1 MVDLSLVI
9 PVYNERESIE
19 RTLREIQERLEEASD
34 AIRHELIVV
43 DDGSNDGTEEV
54 LKDWPGIRLVTNE
67 FNRGYGAALKA
78 GIRRAKGE
86 IIGIT
91 DADGTYPNRMIPDLY
106 EKMKADGA
114 DMIVAARTRGKVKI
128 PLVRRPAKMVLNL
141 LANYLTGRRIPDL
154 NSGLRL
160 FRREHALRY
169 FKIISDGFSFTTTL
183 TLAMLVNDYSVIFE
197 PIEYAARAGRS
208 KIRPLRDTFNFLILI
223 LRTIAFFNPLK
234 IFIPLSLLVFLMAA
248 GCLAYQLATGNVG
261 DLSVILLLSSL
272 QIFLI
277 GIIADL
283 IVYRER

>member
-1 MVDLSLVI
+1 MIDLSLVI

-19 RTLREIQERLEEASD
+19 STLREIQERLESQGD
-34 AIRHELIVV
+34 ALRYELIVV
-43 DDGSNDGTEEV
+43 DDGSTDGTGRV
-54 LKDWPGIRLVTNE
+54 LESWPGIERVTNE
-67 FNRGYGAALKA
+67 SNRGYGAALKA

-91 DADGTYPNRMIPDLY
+91 DADGTYPNRMIPDLFKRMRA
-106 EKMKADGA
+106 EEA
-114 DMIVAARTRGKVKI
+114 DMVVAARTLGKVKI
-128 PLVRRPAKMVLNL
+128 PLARRPAKMVLNL

-160 FRREHALRY
+160 FRRELALKY
-169 FKIISDGFSFTTTL
+169 FHLISDGFSFTTTI
-183 TLAMLVNDYSVIFE
+183 TLAMLVNDYAVVFE

-223 LRTIAFFNPLK
+223 LRTIAFFHPLK
-234 IFIPLSLLVFLMAA
+234 IFIPLSLTVFLLAVA
-248 GCLAYQLATGNVG
+248 CLAYQITTGNVG

-277 GIIADL
+277 GILADL
-283 IVYRER
+283 ISRKN